1 MGRLLRETKE
11 THLRDQFYAIALPHR
26 VLNGMDEGKH
36 LDGARPSPV
45 DDEVRMQLG
54 NLRGTAARFFS
65 PTFSIRRPTD
75 SRSGLR
81 KDASARRHRKRLRFC
96 DGEKA
101 RSPF

>member
-54 NLRGTAARFFS
+54 NLRGTARCALQPYVLYQATTTSVRDCERRFR
-65 PTFSIRRPTD
+65 T
-75 SRSGLR
+75 
-81 KDASARRHRKRLRFC
+81 KASKAAAFC